1 MNRLLAQRA
10 PFRIGH
16 LATDSWKA
24 YRLLATPQHIQSKKA
39 TYTVE
44 GGKCRFR
51 HFFARFRRKTLCYTK
66 RLEGLY
72 RSIPLYV
79 EHLNARLTT

>member
-1 MNRLLAQRA
+1 MNRLLTQWA

-16 LATDSWKA
+16 FATDSWKA
-24 YRLLATPQHIQSKKA
+24 YRLLAPQQHIQSKKA

-44 GGKCRFR
+44 GVNCRFR

-66 RLEGLY
+66 SLEVLY

-79 EHLNARLTT
+79 EYLNTD